1 MIYPSIPLSLIAS
14 FSRVNAIWRAFDHLI
29 APGVDGLLFVPV
41 HLADGDLRQVV
52 DGCPVLWEEAWA
64 TLDTPVESRSPTV
77 APETLAA
84 RWPALRTLFPH
95 GWRLDSIG
103 LGNSGGELKSIER
116 LSHPSGVRFVQVKS
130 KSKGSRQ

>member
-1 MIYPSIPLSLIAS
+1 MIYPCISLSLIAS
-14 FSRVNAIWRAFDHLI
+14 FSRVDAIWRAFDHLI

-64 TLDTPVESRSPTV
+64 TLDTPLD
-77 APETLAA
+77 APESIAPQVITEKWPRLAS
-84 RWPALRTLFPH
+84 LFPR
-95 GWRLDSIG
+95 GWLLDSIG

-116 LSHPSGVRFVQVKS
+116 LSHPSGVRYVQVKNL
-130 KSKGSRQ
+130 KGRRQ

>member
-1 MIYPSIPLSLIAS
+1 MIYPCISLALIAS
-14 FSRVNAIWRAFDHLI
+14 FSRVDAVWRAFDHLI

-64 TLDTPVESRSPTV
+64 TLDTPVED
-77 APETLAA
+77 PENIAADDLAT
-84 RWPALRTLFPH
+84 RWPKLASMFPR

-103 LGNSGGELKSIER
+103 LGNSAGEYKSIER
-116 LSHPSGVRFVQVKS
+116 LSHPSGVRYVQVKS